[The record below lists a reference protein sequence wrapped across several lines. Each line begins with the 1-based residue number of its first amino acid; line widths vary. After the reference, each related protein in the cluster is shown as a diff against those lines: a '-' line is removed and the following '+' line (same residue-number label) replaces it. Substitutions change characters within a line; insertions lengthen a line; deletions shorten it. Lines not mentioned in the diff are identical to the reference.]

1 MLCNSYLA
9 ALKKIENRYDAG
21 FDELTNENLPAAEKS
36 EITRQIE
43 ANWTAE
49 WNVFHTVES
58 PPHQSPAGTD
68 EGQDS

>member
-1 MLCNSYLA
+1 VLCNSYLA

-58 PPHQSPAGTD
+58 LPHQSPAGTD